1 MTQNDQ
7 VLFMLRHG
15 WVCATTFQDEHI
27 PRYSARFRDLARRGH
42 MIERRPCE
50 DRLHHHRHPQFEWRL
65 QASPGRTGQIAA
77 AFDEV
82 MGVRL

>member
-1 MTQNDQ
+1 
-7 VLFMLRHG
+7 
-15 WVCATTFQDEHI
+15 
-27 PRYSARFRDLARRGH
+27 